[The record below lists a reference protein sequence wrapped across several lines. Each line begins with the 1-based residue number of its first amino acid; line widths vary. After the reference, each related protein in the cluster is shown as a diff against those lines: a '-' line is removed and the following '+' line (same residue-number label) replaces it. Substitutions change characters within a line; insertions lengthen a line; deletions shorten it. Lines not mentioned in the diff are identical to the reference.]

1 MPGIL
6 YVVATPI
13 GNLEDITLRALRVLR
28 EVDLIACEDTRQ
40 TAKLLSHYQIQK
52 PTTSYHEH
60 NEAERAEALV
70 EQLQAGKQ
78 IAIVSDAGT
87 PCISDPGYRLVRL
100 ARQRQIRVVPIPGA
114 CSFVAAL
121 SASGRAATAFNFFGF
136 LPARKGARV
145 AFLKS
150 LKAEERTL
158 VFFESPER
166 LLEALHDMRE
176 TLGHRQITIAREL
189 TKIYEELFSGTV
201 QEGID
206 YFGPKTVRG
215 EIVLIV
221 EAAAREI
228 GSLEDTDLP
237 ALQQKVDNLA
247 VQLQIS
253 RTEAIKQV
261 SRELNVSRRKLYQ
274 LLLKGERLALK
285 GESHCDW
292 QND

>member
-1 MPGIL
+1 
-6 YVVATPI
+6 
-13 GNLEDITLRALRVLR
+13 
-28 EVDLIACEDTRQ
+28 
-40 TAKLLSHYQIQK
+40 
-52 PTTSYHEH
+52 
-60 NEAERAEALV
+60 
-70 EQLQAGKQ
+70 
-78 IAIVSDAGT
+78 
-87 PCISDPGYRLVRL
+87 
-100 ARQRQIRVVPIPGA
+100 
-114 CSFVAAL
+114 
-121 SASGRAATAFNFFGF
+121 
-136 LPARKGARV
+136 
-145 AFLKS
+145 
-150 LKAEERTL
+150 
-158 VFFESPER
+158 
-166 LLEALHDMRE
+166 LHDMRE

-237 ALQQKVDNLA
+237 ALQQRVDNLA